1 MARLGWV
8 HGGALAVQG
17 KSSALAVALHSI
29 HTDELVRV
37 LAVCPM
43 HYSIGGVTHVRLDSQ
58 WPASHGHHDHGAK
71 KWAVM
76 LTYRSKWQVQ
86 SRPCSAHRLSG
97 L

>member
-17 KSSALAVALHSI
+17 KSSALAMLHSI

-43 HYSIGGVTHVRLDSQ
+43 HYRL
-58 WPASHGHHDHGAK
+58 
-71 KWAVM
+71 
-76 LTYRSKWQVQ
+76 
-86 SRPCSAHRLSG
+86 
-97 L
+97 